1 MIAVGDKKIG
11 TKFTIQ
17 FSPTNPAHIRAAE
30 ILNSVSPRGK
40 AQHIANALLCYEIH
54 GESPDTERLRTVD
67 EKLIEDVVKRVL
79 RDLNGAEIFPSGGS
93 ENQWLPQAQTV
104 DETAID
110 DASAVLGEDGF
121 GAVAGALEM
130 FRKK

>member
-1 MIAVGDKKIG
+1 MENKKSG
-11 TKFTIQ
+11 TRFTIQ
-17 FSPTNPAHIRAAE
+17 FNLTDPAHIRAAE

-40 AQHIANALLCYEIH
+40 AQHIANALLCYESH
-54 GESPDTERLRTVD
+54 GEFPDKTNLRMVD

-79 RDLNGAEIFPSGGS
+79 RDLNGAEVFPSGGS
-93 ENQWLPQAQTV
+93 ENQWLPQAQIV

-110 DASAVLGEDGF
+110 DASAALGEDGF